1 MYINLSATV
10 LSLYIVESNNYVI
23 DESSKAMGDDDTESE
38 NEVGDDY
45 AAEPPMKSNDQG
57 FDMGKY
63 I

>member
-1 MYINLSATV
+1 
-10 LSLYIVESNNYVI
+10 
-23 DESSKAMGDDDTESE
+23 MGDDDTESE

-63 I
+63 K

>member
-1 MYINLSATV
+1 MSFLFIKKSF
-10 LSLYIVESNNYVI
+10 NNVI
-23 DESSKAMGDDDTESE
+23 DDSCKAMGDDDTESE